1 MKLAAAEAIA
11 AAVSKNELSAEY
23 IIPSVF
29 HSTVFK
35 NVARDVANAAIAS
48 GAAERP
54 EKAKATTFV

>member
-1 MKLAAAEAIA
+1 M
-11 AAVSKNELSAEY
+11 SKNELSAEY